1 MLYLQLKERVILLP
15 GQRLTVGDLADGVG
29 EGAAEAMKQPV
40 PCWLNTGV
48 WRLPAAALVQAVL
61 PVRGQVTTLGPA
73 EVMVHVQVEKKRAA
87 GGLRTAAAFTLLF
100 LGSALAITWFHA
112 DVGMREAQSA
122 FFRLLA
128 GREPSNPWLMT
139 VPYALGV
146 GLGVSFYYALLPGK
160 KTVSPLEVKLAEY
173 KQKTEQQAARIP

>member
-40 PCWLNTGV
+40 RCRLNTGV

-61 PVRGQVTTLGPA
+61 PVCGQVTTLGPA
-73 EVMVHVQVEKKRAA
+73 EVMVHVQAEKKRAA
-87 GGLRTAAAFTLLF
+87 GGLRAAAAFMLLF

>member
-61 PVRGQVTTLGPA
+61 PVCGQVTTLGPA
-73 EVMVHVQVEKKRAA
+73 EVMVHVQAEKKRAA
-87 GGLRTAAAFTLLF
+87 GGLRTAAAFTRWPSHGFMRTWACGRHRALF
-100 LGSALAITWFHA
+100 FGCW
-112 DVGMREAQSA
+112 Q
-122 FFRLLA
+122 A
-128 GREPSNPWLMT
+128 GNRQIR
-139 VPYALGV
+139 G
-146 GLGVSFYYALLPGK
+146 
-160 KTVSPLEVKLAEY
+160 
-173 KQKTEQQAARIP
+173 